1 MAPDASPSSAGLWR
15 VWRQDMARAC
25 VFLTRLP
32 IRWPTAAPGE
42 PDGMAA
48 LARAL
53 RCAPLVG
60 ALVGAAGAAVLA
72 LAGLLGLPPLAAAGL
87 ALAATF
93 AITGGLH
100 EDGLAD
106 VADGFGGGQD
116 TARKLAIMRDSYVG
130 SYGVAAIVLSLL
142 LRAGALT
149 ALAAAPGGAL
159 ALIGAHALGRAAM
172 LPVMRGLPPARADGL
187 GHGAGRPTR
196 AAVGTALGLGA
207 GVALPTL
214 GPLAGLV
221 GLLVGALLTGVVARL
236 AVRQVRGYTG
246 DVLGAVEQ
254 TVETAVLLT
263 AASLLAAAG
272 TPYS

>member
-1 MAPDASPSSAGLWR
+1 
-15 VWRQDMARAC
+15 MARAC

-32 IRWPTAAPGE
+32 IAWPKAAPGE

-60 ALVGAAGAAVLA
+60 VLVGAAGAGVLA
-72 LAGLLGLPPLAAAGL
+72 LAGALNLPPLAAGGL

-116 TARKLAIMRDSYVG
+116 AARKLAIMRDSYVG
-130 SYGVAAIVLSLL
+130 SYGVAAIGLSLL
-142 LRAGALT
+142 LRAA
-149 ALAAAPGGAL
+149 ALAALVALPGGAL
-159 ALIGAHALGRAAM
+159 ALIGAHALARAAM
-172 LPVMRGLPPARADGL
+172 LPVMRGLKPARADGL

-196 AAVGTALGLGA
+196 GAA
-207 GVALPTL
+207 GVALALGAGATLLTL
-214 GPLAGLV
+214 GPLAGLAALV
-221 GLLVGALLTGVVARL
+221 AAAFATGLVARL
-236 AVRQVRGYTG
+236 AVRQVGGYTG

-263 AASLLAAAG
+263 AASVLAAAG
-272 TPYS
+272 APFS

>member
-1 MAPDASPSSAGLWR
+1 
-15 VWRQDMARAC
+15 MARAC

-32 IRWPTAAPGE
+32 VRWPDAAPGE

-60 ALVGAAGAAVLA
+60 VLVGAAGAVVLVAASA
-72 LAGLLGLPPLAAAGL
+72 LNLPPLAAAGL
-87 ALAATF
+87 ALAAGF

-116 TARKLAIMRDSYVG
+116 AARKLAIMRDSYVG
-130 SYGVAAIVLSLL
+130 SYGVAAIGFSLL
-142 LRAGALT
+142 LRAAALS
-149 ALAAAPGGAL
+149 ALVAVPGGAL
-159 ALIGAHALGRAAM
+159 ALVGAHALARAAM
-172 LPVMRGLPPARADGL
+172 LPVMRGLSPARADGL

-196 AAVGTALGLGA
+196 ATSATALVFG
-207 GVALPTL
+207 GVLTLIAL
-214 GPLAGLV
+214 GPLAGLA
-221 GLLVGALLTGVVARL
+221 ALAVAALATALVARL
-236 AVRQVRGYTG
+236 AARQVRGYTG

-254 TVETAVLLT
+254 TVETVVLLT
-263 AASLLAAAG
+263 GAALLAATG
-272 TPYS
+272 HPLF

>member
-1 MAPDASPSSAGLWR
+1 MAPEASPSSAGVWR

-32 IRWPTAAPGE
+32 VRWPDAAPGE

-60 ALVGAAGAAVLA
+60 ALVGAAGAAVLVAASA
-72 LAGLLGLPPLAAAGL
+72 LNLPALAAAGL
-87 ALAATF
+87 ALAAGF

-116 TARKLAIMRDSYVG
+116 AARKLAIMRDSYVG
-130 SYGVAAIVLSLL
+130 SYGVAAIGFSLL
-142 LRAGALT
+142 LRAAALS
-149 ALAAAPGGAL
+149 ALVAVPGGAL
-159 ALIGAHALGRAAM
+159 ALVGAHALARAAM
-172 LPVMRGLPPARADGL
+172 LPVMRGLAPARADGL

-196 AAVGTALGLGA
+196 ATAGTALVFG
-207 GVALPTL
+207 GVLTLIAL
-214 GPLAGLV
+214 GPLAGLA
-221 GLLVGALLTGVVARL
+221 ALAVAALATALVARL
-236 AVRQVRGYTG
+236 AARQVRGYTG

-263 AASLLAAAG
+263 AAGLLAAHG
-272 TPYS
+272 HPLF

>member
-1 MAPDASPSSAGLWR
+1 MAPEASPSSAGVWR

-32 IRWPTAAPGE
+32 VRWPDAAPGE

-60 ALVGAAGAAVLA
+60 ALVGAAGAAVLVAASA
-72 LAGLLGLPPLAAAGL
+72 LNLPALAAAGL
-87 ALAATF
+87 ALAAGF

-116 TARKLAIMRDSYVG
+116 AARKLAIMRDSYVG
-130 SYGVAAIVLSLL
+130 SYGVAAIGFSLL
-142 LRAGALT
+142 LRAAALS
-149 ALAAAPGGAL
+149 ALVAVPGGAL
-159 ALIGAHALGRAAM
+159 ALVGAHALARAAM
-172 LPVMRGLPPARADGL
+172 LPVMRGLTPARADGL

-196 AAVGTALGLGA
+196 ATAGTALVFG
-207 GVALPTL
+207 GVLTLIAL
-214 GPLAGLV
+214 GPLAGLA
-221 GLLVGALLTGVVARL
+221 ALAVAALAAALVARL
-236 AVRQVRGYTG
+236 AARQVRGYTG

-254 TVETAVLLT
+254 TVETVVLLT
-263 AASLLAAAG
+263 AAGLLAAHG
-272 TPYS
+272 HPLF

>member
-1 MAPDASPSSAGLWR
+1 MAPDASPSSGGWR

-60 ALVGAAGAAVLA
+60 ALVGAAGATVLA
-72 LAGLLGLPPLAAAGL
+72 LAGMLGLPPLAAAGL

-149 ALAAAPGGAL
+149 ALAAVPGGAL

-207 GVALPTL
+207 GVALLTL

-263 AASLLAAAG
+263 AASLIGAAG
-272 TPYS
+272 LPYG

>member
-1 MAPDASPSSAGLWR
+1 
-15 VWRQDMARAC
+15 MARAC

-32 IRWPTAAPGE
+32 VRWPKAAPGE

-72 LAGLLGLPPLAAAGL
+72 LAGVLGLPPLAAAGL
-87 ALAATF
+87 ALATTF

-116 TARKLAIMRDSYVG
+116 AARKLSIMRDSYVG
-130 SYGVAAIVLSLL
+130 SYGVTAIGMSLL
-142 LRAGALT
+142 LRAA
-149 ALAAAPGGAL
+149 ALAALAAVPGGPL
-159 ALIGAHALGRAAM
+159 AMIGAHALARAAM

-196 AAVGTALGLGA
+196 GAVGTALGLGA
-207 GVALPTL
+207 VGALLTL

-221 GLLVGALLTGVVARL
+221 ALLIGALLTGVVARL

-246 DVLGAVEQ
+246 DILGAVEQ

-272 TPYS
+272 LPYV

>member
-1 MAPDASPSSAGLWR
+1 
-15 VWRQDMARAC
+15 MARAC

-60 ALVGAAGAAVLA
+60 VLVGAAGAAVLA
-72 LAGLLGLPPLAAAGL
+72 LAGALGLPPLAAAGL

-116 TARKLAIMRDSYVG
+116 AARKLAIMRDSYVG

-142 LRAGALT
+142 LRAAALT
-149 ALAAAPGGAL
+149 SLAAVPGGAL
-159 ALIGAHALGRAAM
+159 ALIGAHALARAAM

-196 AAVGTALGLGA
+196 GAVGTALGLGA
-207 GVALPTL
+207 GVGLLAL
-214 GPLAGLV
+214 GPVAGLV
-221 GLLVGALLTGVVARL
+221 ALLVGALLTGLVARL

-246 DVLGAVEQ
+246 DILGAVEQ

-263 AASLLAAAG
+263 AAGLLAG
-272 TPYS
+272 TGLPYV

>member
-1 MAPDASPSSAGLWR
+1 MASDDPRSTAGAWR

-32 IRWPTAAPGE
+32 VRWPEASPGE

-60 ALVGAAGAAVLA
+60 VLVGAAGALVLG
-72 LAGLLGLPPLAAAGL
+72 LAGALGLPPLAAAGL

-106 VADGFGGGQD
+106 LADGFGGGQD
-116 TARKLAIMRDSYVG
+116 AARKLAIMRDSHVG
-130 SYGVAAIVLSLL
+130 SYGVGAIVFSLL
-142 LRAGALT
+142 LRAGAL
-149 ALAAAPGGAL
+149 AGLVAVPGGGL

-172 LPVMRGLPPARADGL
+172 LPVMRVLPPARADGL
-187 GHGAGRPTR
+187 GHGAGRPSR
-196 AAVGTALGLGA
+196 AVTGTAVGLGA
-207 GVALPTL
+207 LAALLTL
-214 GPLAGLV
+214 GPLAGAAALILAALATALV
-221 GLLVGALLTGVVARL
+221 AQL
-236 AVRQVRGYTG
+236 AARQVRGYTG

-254 TVETAVLLT
+254 TVETAVLL
-263 AASLLAAAG
+263 AAAG
-272 TPYS
+272 LLTAAGHPWG

>member
-1 MAPDASPSSAGLWR
+1 LAPDASPSSAGVWR
-15 VWRQDMARAC
+15 IWRQDLARAC

-32 IRWPTAAPGE
+32 VRWPEAAPGE

-60 ALVGAAGAAVLA
+60 VLVGAIGAGALA
-72 LAGLLGLPPLAAAGL
+72 LADSLGLPTLAAAGL

-93 AITGGLH
+93 AVTGGLH

-106 VADGFGGGQD
+106 VADGFGGGHD
-116 TARKLAIMRDSYVG
+116 PAGKLAIMRDSRVG
-130 SYGVAAIVLSLL
+130 SYGVAAIAFSLL
-142 LRAGALT
+142 LRAGALG
-149 ALAAAPGGAL
+149 ALAGVPGGAL

-172 LPVMRGLPPARADGL
+172 PPVMRGLKPARADGL

-196 AAVGTALGLGA
+196 AAAATALGLGA
-207 GVALPTL
+207 LAGLLAL
-214 GPLAGLV
+214 GPLAGL
-221 GLLVGALLTGVVARL
+221 AAL
-236 AVRQVRGYTG
+236 AVAAAATAFVAWLAARQVRGYTG

-263 AASLLAAAG
+263 AASLLAAHGHPAF
-272 TPYS
+272 

>member
-60 ALVGAAGAAVLA
+60 ALVGAAGATVLA
-72 LAGLLGLPPLAAAGL
+72 LAGMLGLPPLAAAGL

-149 ALAAAPGGAL
+149 ALAAVPGGAL

-172 LPVMRGLPPARADGL
+172 LPVMRGLAPARADGL

-207 GVALPTL
+207 GVALLTL

-263 AASLLAAAG
+263 AASLIGAAG
-272 TPYS
+272 LPYG

>member
-1 MAPDASPSSAGLWR
+1 
-15 VWRQDMARAC
+15 MARAC

-32 IRWPTAAPGE
+32 VRWPEAAPGE

-60 ALVGAAGAAVLA
+60 VLVGAAGALVLG
-72 LAGLLGLPPLAAAGL
+72 LAGALGLPPLAAAGL

-106 VADGFGGGQD
+106 LADGFGGGQD
-116 TARKLAIMRDSYVG
+116 AARKLAIMRDSHVG
-130 SYGVAAIVLSLL
+130 SYGVGAIVFSLL
-142 LRAGALT
+142 LRAGALA
-149 ALAAAPGGAL
+149 ALVAVPGGGL

-172 LPVMRGLPPARADGL
+172 LPVMRVLPPARADGL
-187 GHGAGRPTR
+187 GHGAGRPSR
-196 AAVGTALGLGA
+196 AVTGTAVGLGA
-207 GVALPTL
+207 LAALLTL
-214 GPLAGLV
+214 GPLAGAAALILAALATALV
-221 GLLVGALLTGVVARL
+221 AQL
-236 AVRQVRGYTG
+236 AARQVRGYTG

-254 TVETAVLLT
+254 TVETAVLL
-263 AASLLAAAG
+263 AAAG
-272 TPYS
+272 LLTAAGHPWG

>member
-1 MAPDASPSSAGLWR
+1 
-15 VWRQDMARAC
+15 MARAC

-32 IRWPTAAPGE
+32 IRWPDAAPGE

-60 ALVGAAGAAVLA
+60 ALVGAAGAATLA
-72 LAGLLGLPPLAAAGL
+72 LAVALGVPPLAAAGL

-116 TARKLAIMRDSYVG
+116 AARKLAIMRDSYVG
-130 SYGVAAIVLSLL
+130 SYGVAAIACSLL
-142 LRAGALT
+142 LRAGALAT
-149 ALAAAPGGAL
+149 LAALPGGAL

-172 LPVMRGLPPARADGL
+172 LPVMRALQPARADGL

-196 AAVGTALGLGA
+196 SAAATALALGA
-207 GVALPTL
+207 LLAWLTL
-214 GPLAGLV
+214 GPRTGTAALVLAA
-221 GLLVGALLTGVVARL
+221 ALTALVARL
-236 AVRQVRGYTG
+236 AARQVRGYTG

-254 TVETAVLLT
+254 TVETAVLLA
-263 AASLLAAAG
+263 AASLLAPAG
-272 TPYS
+272 PPFVEIF